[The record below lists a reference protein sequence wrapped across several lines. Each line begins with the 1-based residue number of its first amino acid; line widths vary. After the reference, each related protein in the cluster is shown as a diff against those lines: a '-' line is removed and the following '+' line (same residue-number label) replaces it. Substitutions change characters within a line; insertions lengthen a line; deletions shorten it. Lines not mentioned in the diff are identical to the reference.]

1 MGLTPQQYAHLA
13 DHSYDR
19 GGQMRDL
26 VNKDVVIGGD
36 RYRVIDY
43 VDNPRTGY
51 QGTIYQH
58 EASGAVV
65 AAHRGTE
72 FGREAFRDGVIAD
85 AGMVFTRTNSQAAD
99 AVELTRRAVE
109 YAERQGRE
117 PGRTAPEVTVTGHS
131 LGGTLAQVSAH
142 HFDLRGETFNAY
154 GAASLDRRIPE
165 GGDRVTNHVMAVDA
179 VSSASPHYGQVRR
192 YATPQE
198 IETLHRTGYH
208 DNVVRDLLQR
218 DMPLTA
224 SVMSGG
230 SHSMHNFLPVDG
242 DGRPD
247 RSALEDPNA
256 RRLADEHRR
265 IIADYRDDV
274 GDLRRGVTA
283 ASRGPFGLVLD
294 GIDRIRGPL
303 PAGEPAAREERPHTD
318 RTSQAD
324 TPLRV
329 EGVGEATRQ
338 AWRSNPEVARLLAA
352 AGGRDPAALQ
362 LAQNEL
368 QASAAG
374 QVWRERVE
382 AHQRDFA
389 AQERTP
395 NLQQTEQ
402 RTPAQMDVAR

>member
-1 MGLTPQQYAHLA
+1 MGLTPQQYAYLA

-19 GGQMRDL
+19 GGQMQDL
-26 VNKDVVIGGD
+26 LNKDVVIGGE
-36 RYRVIDY
+36 RYRVVDY

-109 YAERQGRE
+109 YAQRQGRE

-165 GGDRVTNHVMAVDA
+165 GGDRVINHVMAVDA
-179 VSSASPHYGQVRR
+179 VSSASPHYGQVRT
-192 YATPQE
+192 YATPRE

-208 DNVVRDLLQR
+208 DNIARDLLQR
-218 DMPLTA
+218 DLPLTA

-242 DGRPD
+242 DGKPD
-247 RSALEDPNA
+247 RSVLEDPGA
-256 RRLADEHRR
+256 RRLAEEHRR

-274 GDLRRGVTA
+274 GDLRRGVTVTA
-283 ASRGPFGLVLD
+283 RGPVGLVLD

-303 PAGEPAAREERPHTD
+303 PAGEPAARDERQRQD
-318 RTSQAD
+318 RTS
-324 TPLRV
+324 RV
-329 EGVGEATRQ
+329 DSTSRIGVGGEVSRDVF
-338 AWRSNPEVARLLAA
+338 RSNPDVERLLAA
-352 AGGRDPAALQ
+352 ARERDPAALQ
-362 LAQNEL
+362 LAQHDL
-368 QASAAG
+368 QASPTG
-374 QVWRERVE
+374 QAWRERLE
-382 AHQRDFA
+382 AHQQELALR
-389 AQERTP
+389 ERTP
-395 NLQQTEQ
+395 NISQVEQ

>member
-19 GGQMRDL
+19 GGQMHDL
-26 VNKDVVIGGD
+26 LNKDVVVGGE
-36 RYRVIDY
+36 RYRVVDY

-58 EASGAVV
+58 EGSGAVV
-65 AAHRGTE
+65 VAHRGTE

-85 AGMVFTRTNSQAAD
+85 AGMVFTRTNSQAGD

-109 YAERQGRE
+109 YAERLGRE

-165 GGDRVTNHVMAVDA
+165 GGDRVINHVMAVDA
-179 VSSASPHYGQVRR
+179 VSSASPHYGQVRT
-192 YATPQE
+192 YATAQE

-208 DNVVRDLLQR
+208 DNIVRDLLQR

-230 SHSMHNFLPVDG
+230 SHSMHNFLRVDG

-256 RRLADEHRR
+256 RRLAEEHRR

-274 GDLRRGVTA
+274 GDLRRGVTVTA
-283 ASRGPFGLVLD
+283 RGPVGLVLD

-303 PAGEPAAREERPHTD
+303 PAGEPAARDERQRTG
-318 RTSQAD
+318 RTSQVD
-324 TPLRV
+324 TP
-329 EGVGEATRQ
+329 RQ
-338 AWRSNPEVARLLAA
+338 GGGTDDASRNAWRANPDVERLLTAA
-352 AGGRDPAALQ
+352 RDHDPAALQ
-362 LAQNEL
+362 LAQGDL
-368 QASAAG
+368 QASPAG
-374 QVWRERVE
+374 QAWRERME
-382 AHQRDFA
+382 THQRELA
-389 AQERTP
+389 SQERAP
-395 NLQQTEQ
+395 NLQAEP
-402 RTPAQMDVAR
+402 RTPTPMDVAR

>member
-1 MGLTPQQYAHLA
+1 MGLTPQQYAYLA

-19 GGQMRDL
+19 GGQMHDL

-179 VSSASPHYGQVRR
+179 VSSASPHYGQVRT
-192 YATPQE
+192 YATPRE

-208 DNVVRDLLQR
+208 DNIVRDLLQR
-218 DMPLTA
+218 DLPLTA

-247 RSALEDPNA
+247 RSALEDPAA
-256 RRLADEHRR
+256 RRLAEEHRR

-274 GDLRRGVTA
+274 GDLRRGVTVTA
-283 ASRGPFGLVLD
+283 RGPFGLVLD

-303 PAGEPAAREERPHTD
+303 PAGEPAAREQRPD
-318 RTSQAD
+318 RTSQVDA
-324 TPLRV
+324 PLRV
-329 EGVGEATRQ
+329 EGAAQ
-338 AWRSNPEVARLLAA
+338 SNPEVERLLAA
-352 AGGRDPAALQ
+352 ARERDPAALQ
-362 LAQNEL
+362 LAQRDL
-368 QASAAG
+368 QASPTG
-374 QVWRERVE
+374 QAWRERIE
-382 AHQRDFA
+382 GHQQELA
-389 AQERTP
+389 TQERMPAPT
-395 NLQQTEQ
+395 QAEQ
-402 RTPAQMDVAR
+402 RTPTQMDVAR

>member
-1 MGLTPQQYAHLA
+1 MGLTSQQYAHLA

-19 GGQMRDL
+19 GGQMQDL
-26 VNKDVVIGGD
+26 LNKDVVIGGE

-58 EASGAVV
+58 EATGAVV

-72 FGREAFRDGVIAD
+72 FGREALRDGVIAD

-165 GGDRVTNHVMAVDA
+165 GGGRVTNHVMAVDA
-179 VSSASPHYGQVRR
+179 VSSASPHYGQLRI
-192 YATPQE
+192 YATPTE

-224 SVMSGG
+224 SVLSGG

-247 RSALEDPNA
+247 RSALDDPAA
-256 RRLADEHRR
+256 RRLADEHRG

-274 GDLRRGVTA
+274 GDLRRGVTVTV
-283 ASRGPFGLVLD
+283 RGPVGLMLD
-294 GIDRIRGPL
+294 GIDRIRGPV
-303 PAGEPAAREERPHTD
+303 PAGEPAARDERERQD
-318 RTSQAD
+318 RTSQAE
-324 TPLRV
+324 TPHRNDAALD
-329 EGVGEATRQ
+329 APQ
-338 AWRSNPEVARLLAA
+338 MSWRPSPEVERLLAA
-352 AGGRDPAALQ
+352 AGERDPAALQ
-362 LAQNEL
+362 RAQHDL
-368 QASAAG
+368 HASPTGQA
-374 QVWRERVE
+374 WRERVE
-382 AHQRDFA
+382 AHQRDLSA
-389 AQERTP
+389 HERAP
-395 NLQQTEQ
+395 DFQTEQ
-402 RTPAQMDVAR
+402 RMPAQMDIAR

>member
-19 GGQMRDL
+19 GGQMQDL
-26 VNKDVVIGGD
+26 VNKDVVIGGE

-72 FGREAFRDGVIAD
+72 FGREAFLDGVVAD
-85 AGMVFTRTNSQAAD
+85 GGMVFARTNRQAAD
-99 AVELTRRAVE
+99 AVELTRRALE
-109 YAERQGRE
+109 YAQRQGRE
-117 PGRTAPEVTVTGHS
+117 PGRTLPEVTVTGHS

-179 VSSASPHYGQVRR
+179 VSSASPHYGQVRV
-192 YATPQE
+192 YATAQE

-208 DNVVRDLLQR
+208 DNMLRDLLQR
-218 DMPLTA
+218 DLPLTA
-224 SVMSGG
+224 SVVSAD

-242 DGRPD
+242 EGRAD
-247 RSALEDPNA
+247 RSALADPQA
-256 RRLADEHRR
+256 RRLAEEHRG

-274 GDLRRGVTA
+274 GDLRRGVTVA
-283 ASRGPFGLVLD
+283 ARGPLGLVLD
-294 GIDRIRGPL
+294 GIDRVRGPL
-303 PAGEPAAREERPHTD
+303 APGEPAAQEARDRPAGAPQATPAPSV
-318 RTSQAD
+318 TSTAS
-324 TPLRV
+324 
-329 EGVGEATRQ
+329 GVWQ
-338 AWRSNPEVARLLAA
+338 PSPEIERLLAA
-352 AGGRDPAALQ
+352 ARDGSPAALQ
-362 LAQNEL
+362 TAQQGL
-368 QASAAG
+368 QASAVG
-374 QVWRERVE
+374 QAWHARVE
-382 AHQRDFA
+382 AHQRALDAQQRA
-389 AQERTP
+389 ASPGVEPRTQVP
-395 NLQQTEQ
+395 L
-402 RTPAQMDVAR
+402 DIAR

>member
-1 MGLTPQQYAHLA
+1 MGLTSQQYAHLA

-26 VNKDVVIGGD
+26 LNKEVVVGGE
-36 RYRVIDY
+36 RYRVVDY

-58 EASGAVV
+58 EGSGAVV
-65 AAHRGTE
+65 VAHRGTE

-99 AVELTRRAVE
+99 AVELTRRAVDF
-109 YAERQGRE
+109 AERQGRE
-117 PGRTAPEVTVTGHS
+117 PGRIAPEVTVTGHS

-179 VSSASPHYGQVRR
+179 VSSASPHYGQVRT

-198 IETLHRTGYH
+198 IDTLHRTGYH
-208 DNVVRDLLQR
+208 DNLVRDLLQR

-224 SVMSGG
+224 SVISGG

-247 RSALEDPNA
+247 RSVLEDPAA
-256 RRLADEHRR
+256 RRLAEEHRR

-274 GDLRRGVTA
+274 GDLRRGVTVA
-283 ASRGPFGLVLD
+283 ARGPFGLVLD

-303 PAGEPAAREERPHTD
+303 PPGEPAVRDERLRQD
-318 RTSQAD
+318 RTSQIGMPSTAG
-324 TPLRV
+324 TT
-329 EGVGEATRQ
+329 VGTSREAWQ
-338 AWRSNPEVARLLAA
+338 ARPEVQRLLDAA
-352 AGGRDPAALQ
+352 RDRDPSALQ
-362 LAQNEL
+362 SAQDGL
-368 QASAAG
+368 QASPTG
-374 QVWRERVE
+374 QAWRERVE
-382 AHQRDFA
+382 SHQRELA
-389 AQERTP
+389 AQERASSMRNVEHRP
-395 NLQQTEQ
+395 V
-402 RTPAQMDVAR
+402 QMDIAR

>member
-1 MGLTPQQYAHLA
+1 MGLTSQQHAYLA

-19 GGQMRDL
+19 GGQMQDL
-26 VNKDVVIGGD
+26 LNKDVVIGGE

-58 EASGAVV
+58 EATGAVV

-179 VSSASPHYGQVRR
+179 VSSASQHYGQLRI
-192 YATPQE
+192 YATPTE

-208 DNVVRDLLQR
+208 DNIVRDLLQR

-224 SVMSGG
+224 SVLSGG

-247 RSALEDPNA
+247 RSALDDPA
-256 RRLADEHRR
+256 TRRLAEEHRG

-274 GDLRRGVTA
+274 GDLRRGVTVTA
-283 ASRGPFGLVLD
+283 RGPVGLVLD
-294 GIDRIRGPL
+294 GIDRIRGPV
-303 PAGEPAAREERPHTD
+303 PAGEPAARDERERQD
-318 RTSQAD
+318 RPSQAV
-324 TPLRV
+324 TPHRIDAALD
-329 EGVGEATRQ
+329 APQ
-338 AWRSNPEVARLLAA
+338 MSWRPSPEVERLLAA
-352 AGGRDPAALQ
+352 AGERDPAALQ
-362 LAQNEL
+362 RAQHDL
-368 QASAAG
+368 HASPTGQA
-374 QVWRERVE
+374 WRERVE
-382 AHQRDFA
+382 AHQRDLSA
-389 AQERTP
+389 HERAP
-395 NLQQTEQ
+395 DFQTEQ
-402 RTPAQMDVAR
+402 RMPAQMDIAR

>member
-19 GGQMRDL
+19 GGQMHDL
-26 VNKDVVIGGD
+26 LNKEVVVGGD
-36 RYRVIDY
+36 RYRVVDY

-58 EASGAVV
+58 EGSGAVV
-65 AAHRGTE
+65 VAHRGTE

-85 AGMVFTRTNSQAAD
+85 AGMVFTRTNSQAGD
-99 AVELTRRAVE
+99 AVELTRRAIE

-165 GGDRVTNHVMAVDA
+165 GGDRVVNHVMAVDA
-179 VSSASPHYGQVRR
+179 VSSASPHYGQVRT
-192 YATPQE
+192 YATAQE
-198 IETLHRTGYH
+198 IDTLHRTGYH
-208 DNVVRDLLQR
+208 DNIVRDLLQR

-247 RSALEDPNA
+247 RSALEDPDA
-256 RRLADEHRR
+256 RRLAEEHRR

-274 GDLRRGVTA
+274 GDLRRGVTVTA
-283 ASRGPFGLVLD
+283 RGPVGLVLD

-303 PAGEPAAREERPHTD
+303 PAGEPAARDERQRTD
-318 RTSQAD
+318 RTSQVDMPRPGDDAS
-324 TPLRV
+324 PN
-329 EGVGEATRQ
+329 
-338 AWRSNPEVARLLAA
+338 AWRSNPDVERLLAA
-352 AGGRDPAALQ
+352 ARDRDPAALD
-362 LAQNEL
+362 LAQGDL
-368 QASAAG
+368 QASTTG
-374 QVWRERVE
+374 QAWRERME
-382 AHQRDFA
+382 MHQRELA
-389 AQERTP
+389 SQERAP
-395 NLQQTEQ
+395 NPRAEL
-402 RTPAQMDVAR
+402 RTPTPMDVAR

>member
-19 GGQMRDL
+19 GGQMHDL
-26 VNKDVVIGGD
+26 LNKEVVVGGD

-43 VDNPRTGY
+43 VDNPRTGD

-58 EASGAVV
+58 EGSGAVV
-65 AAHRGTE
+65 VAHRGTE

-85 AGMVFTRTNSQAAD
+85 AGMVFTRTNSQAGD

-165 GGDRVTNHVMAVDA
+165 GGDRVMNHVMAVDA
-179 VSSASPHYGQVRR
+179 VSSASPHYGQVRA
-192 YATPQE
+192 YATAQE

-208 DNVVRDLLQR
+208 DNIVRDLLQR

-230 SHSMHNFLPVDG
+230 SHSMHNFLAVDG

-247 RSALEDPNA
+247 RSALEDPTA
-256 RRLADEHRR
+256 RRLAEEHRR

-274 GDLRRGVTA
+274 GDLRRGVTVA
-283 ASRGPFGLVLD
+283 ARGPVGLVLD

-303 PAGEPAAREERPHTD
+303 PAGEPAARDERQRTD
-318 RTSQAD
+318 RTSQVD
-324 TPLRV
+324 TP
-329 EGVGEATRQ
+329 RQ
-338 AWRSNPEVARLLAA
+338 GDGADDASRNAWRSDTDVERLLTAA
-352 AGGRDPAALQ
+352 RDRDPAALQ
-362 LAQNEL
+362 LAQGDL
-368 QASAAG
+368 QASPAG
-374 QVWRERVE
+374 QAWRERME
-382 AHQRDFA
+382 MHQRELA
-389 AQERTP
+389 SQERAM
-395 NLQQTEQ
+395 NLQAEP
-402 RTPAQMDVAR
+402 RTPTPMDVAR

>member
-1 MGLTPQQYAHLA
+1 MGLTTQQYAYLA

-19 GGQMRDL
+19 GGQMHDL
-26 VNKDVVIGGD
+26 LNKDVVVGGE
-36 RYRVIDY
+36 RYRVVDY
-43 VDNPRTGY
+43 IDNPRTGY
-51 QGTIYQH
+51 QGTIYQR
-58 EASGAVV
+58 EGSGAVV
-65 AAHRGTE
+65 VAHRGTE

-85 AGMVFTRTNSQAAD
+85 AGMVFTRTNSQAGD

-179 VSSASPHYGQVRR
+179 VSSASPHYGEVRT
-192 YATPQE
+192 YATPRE

-208 DNVVRDLLQR
+208 DNIVRDLLQR

-247 RSALEDPNA
+247 RSVLEDPSA

-274 GDLRRGVTA
+274 GDLRRGVTGTA
-283 ASRGPFGLVLD
+283 RGPVGLVLD

-303 PAGEPAAREERPHTD
+303 PAGEPAARDERQRTD
-318 RTSQAD
+318 RTSQVD
-324 TPLRV
+324 TSLR
-329 EGVGEATRQ
+329 GDGAGEASREGS
-338 AWRSNPEVARLLAA
+338 RPSPEVERLLTAA
-352 AGGRDPAALQ
+352 RDRDPAALQ
-362 LAQNEL
+362 RAQDEL
-368 QASAAG
+368 QASPTG
-374 QVWRERVE
+374 QAWRERIEV
-382 AHQRDFA
+382 HQRDLV
-389 AQERTP
+389 AQERVP
-395 NLQQTEQ
+395 NLLSEQ
-402 RTPAQMDVAR
+402 RMPTHMDVAR

>member
-1 MGLTPQQYAHLA
+1 MGLTSQQYAHLA

-19 GGQMRDL
+19 GGQMQDL
-26 VNKDVVIGGD
+26 LNKDVVIGGE

-58 EASGAVV
+58 EATGAVV

-179 VSSASPHYGQVRR
+179 VSSASPHYGQLRI
-192 YATPQE
+192 YATPTE

-224 SVMSGG
+224 SVLSGG

-247 RSALEDPNA
+247 RSALDDPAA
-256 RRLADEHRR
+256 RRLAEERR
-265 IIADYRDDV
+265 GIIADYRDDV
-274 GDLRRGVTA
+274 GDLRRGVTVTA
-283 ASRGPFGLVLD
+283 RGPVGLVLD
-294 GIDRIRGPL
+294 GIDRIRGPV
-303 PAGEPAAREERPHTD
+303 PAGEPAARDERERQD
-318 RTSQAD
+318 RTSQAE
-324 TPLRV
+324 TPHRNDAALD
-329 EGVGEATRQ
+329 APQ
-338 AWRSNPEVARLLAA
+338 MSWRPSPEVERLLAA
-352 AGGRDPAALQ
+352 AAERDPAALQ
-362 LAQNEL
+362 RAQHDL
-368 QASAAG
+368 HASPTGQA
-374 QVWRERVE
+374 WRERVE
-382 AHQRDFA
+382 AHQRDLA
-389 AQERTP
+389 AHERAP
-395 NLQQTEQ
+395 DFQTEQ
-402 RTPAQMDVAR
+402 RTPAQMDIAR

>member
-1 MGLTPQQYAHLA
+1 MGLTPQQYAYLA

-19 GGQMRDL
+19 GGQMHDL
-26 VNKDVVIGGD
+26 VNKDVVVGGE

-99 AVELTRRAVE
+99 AIELTRRAVE

-179 VSSASPHYGQVRR
+179 VSSASPHYGQVRT
-192 YATPQE
+192 YATPRE

-208 DNVVRDLLQR
+208 DNIVRDLLQR
-218 DMPLTA
+218 DMPMTA

-242 DGRPD
+242 DGQPD
-247 RSALEDPNA
+247 RSALEDPAA
-256 RRLADEHRR
+256 RRLAEAHRR
-265 IIADYRDDV
+265 IISDYRDDV
-274 GDLRRGVTA
+274 GDLRRAVTVTA
-283 ASRGPFGLVLD
+283 RGPFGLVLD

-303 PAGEPAAREERPHTD
+303 PAGEPAVRDERQRSDRASQFDAPRRIEGSDETTRE
-318 RTSQAD
+318 A
-324 TPLRV
+324 
-329 EGVGEATRQ
+329 G
-338 AWRSNPEVARLLAA
+338 RSNPEVDRLLAA
-352 AGGRDPAALQ
+352 ARARDPVALQ
-362 LAQNEL
+362 LAQRDL
-368 QASAAG
+368 QASPMG
-374 QVWRERVE
+374 QAWRERIE
-382 AHQRDFA
+382 MHQSEIA
-389 AQERTP
+389 ARERTLA
-395 NLQQTEQ
+395 NQQIERQ
-402 RTPAQMDVAR
+402 PPVDVAR

>member
-1 MGLTPQQYAHLA
+1 MGLTSQQYAYLA

-19 GGQMRDL
+19 GGQMQDL
-26 VNKDVVIGGD
+26 LNKDVVIGGE

-58 EASGAVV
+58 EATGAVV

-85 AGMVFTRTNSQAAD
+85 AGMVFTRTTSQAAD

-117 PGRTAPEVTVTGHS
+117 PGRTVPEVTVTGHS

-142 HFDLRGETFNAY
+142 HFDLGGETFNAY

-179 VSSASPHYGQVRR
+179 VSSASPHYGQLRI
-192 YATPQE
+192 YATPTE

-208 DNVVRDLLQR
+208 DNIVRDLLQR

-224 SVMSGG
+224 SVLSGG

-247 RSALEDPNA
+247 RSALDDPAA
-256 RRLADEHRR
+256 RRLAKEHSG

-274 GDLRRGVTA
+274 GDLRRGVTVTA
-283 ASRGPFGLVLD
+283 RGPVGLLLD
-294 GIDRIRGPL
+294 GIDRIRGPV
-303 PAGEPAAREERPHTD
+303 PAGEPAVRDERERHD
-318 RTSQAD
+318 RTSQAEPPHRND
-324 TPLRV
+324 AALDAP
-329 EGVGEATRQ
+329 Q
-338 AWRSNPEVARLLAA
+338 MSWRPSPEVERLLAA
-352 AGGRDPAALQ
+352 AGERDPAALQ
-362 LAQNEL
+362 RAQNDL
-368 QASAAG
+368 RASPMGQA
-374 QVWRERVE
+374 WRERIE
-382 AHQRDFA
+382 AHQRDLVA
-389 AQERTP
+389 HERTP
-395 NLQQTEQ
+395 DFQAEQ
-402 RTPAQMDVAR
+402 RMPAQMDIAR

>member
-1 MGLTPQQYAHLA
+1 MGLTSQQYAYLA

-19 GGQMRDL
+19 GGQMQDL
-26 VNKDVVIGGD
+26 VNKDVVIGGE

-179 VSSASPHYGQVRR
+179 VSSASPHYGQVRT

-198 IETLHRTGYH
+198 IQTLHRTGYH
-208 DNVVRDLLQR
+208 DNIMRDLLQR

-247 RSALEDPNA
+247 RSVLQDPAA
-256 RRLADEHRR
+256 RRLADEHRG

-274 GDLRRGVTA
+274 GDLRRGVTITA
-283 ASRGPFGLVLD
+283 RGPVGLVLD

-303 PAGEPAAREERPHTD
+303 PAGEPAAREERQRQD
-318 RTSQAD
+318 RTSQVDPQSNIDGAFR
-324 TPLRV
+324 TSH
-329 EGVGEATRQ
+329 ETG
-338 AWRSNPEVARLLAA
+338 RSVPEVERLLAA
-352 AGGRDPAALQ
+352 ARERDPAALQ
-362 LAQNEL
+362 LAQNDL
-368 QASAAG
+368 QASPAGAA
-374 QVWRERVE
+374 WRERVE
-382 AHQRDFA
+382 LHQRELA
-389 AQERTP
+389 AQERMP
-395 NLQQTEQ
+395 NTVQVEQ
-402 RTPAQMDVAR
+402 RTPTQLDIAR